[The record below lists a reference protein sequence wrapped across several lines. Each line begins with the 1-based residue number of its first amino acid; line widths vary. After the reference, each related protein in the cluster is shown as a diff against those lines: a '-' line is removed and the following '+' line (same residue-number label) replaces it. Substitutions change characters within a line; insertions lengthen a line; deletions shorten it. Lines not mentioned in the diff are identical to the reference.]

1 MICFYCGRL
10 AGAQVWHEIAASA
23 PRSPLQAPPP
33 HPLSLGLSSVLTA
46 SVASSSPVSLSPE
59 RTLDFSTSCLPR
71 ILDVECLLRLSMSQ
85 TIPLSGSSFTVPITL
100 RTTPSVQLLTP
111 QPGRHS
117 LFLYLIFLLYWSRV
131 DIQCCVSF
139 RCTAQ

>member
-10 AGAQVWHEIAASA
+10 AGAQAWREIAASA

-33 HPLSLGLSSVLTA
+33 HPLSLGLLLCA
-46 SVASSSPVSLSPE
+46 HSPVSLSPE
-59 RTLDFSTSCLPR
+59 RTLDFSIPCRPR
-71 ILDVECLLRLSMSQ
+71 ILDVECLLSLSVSQ
-85 TIPLSGSSFTVPITL
+85 TIPLAGSSFTVPVTL
-100 RTTPSVQLLTP
+100 RTTPSIQLLTP
-111 QPGRHS
+111 QPGRHPLF